1 MTQKMTEKTCALS
14 MLIAFCIEKVRIVER
29 TLVATGQCVFSMGIL
44 LVSRK
49 LTYHVTSSLTQH
61 LTYINILCCFYGAV
75 TNFTRKSR
83 NLSIKITTRM
93 LASTRINVLA
103 RVSVVLALAL
113 ALAFSLL
120 ALARY
125 SHFWYS
131 THH

>member
-1 MTQKMTEKTCALS
+1 MIPMQ
-14 MLIAFCIEKVRIVER
+14 IAFCIEKVRIVKR
-29 TLVATGQCVFSMGIL
+29 PLVGQCVFSMGHFTGT
-44 LVSRK
+44 K
-49 LTYHVTSSLTQH
+49 LTYHVTSSFTHH
-61 LTYINILCCFYGAV
+61 LTYINILYCFYGAV
-75 TNFTRKSR
+75 TNFARKSR

-131 THH
+131 FHH